1 MKYDTII
8 FDLDGTLL
16 NTLDDLHDS
25 VNYALEKNALGLRSL
40 DEIRR
45 FVGNGVRNLI
55 KRAVPEGTDN
65 EMYEAVYADFE
76 RHYDKNCRNKT
87 APYDGVTDLLAAL
100 KERGLKLA
108 IVSNKID
115 FAVQNLRK
123 EFFADV
129 VKVAVGDSDDTEN
142 KPAPD
147 MVFKALR
154 ALGSDGKKAIYV
166 GDSEV
171 DMKTAE
177 NAGMECISVS
187 WGFRSR
193 SELMSH
199 GAQII
204 ADTPEEVFNICTM

>member
-45 FVGNGVRNLI
+45 FVGNGVRKLI

-129 VKVAVGDSDDTEN
+129 VEVAVGDSDDTEN

-193 SELMSH
+193 SELMSY

>member
-45 FVGNGVRNLI
+45 FVGNGVRKLI

-129 VKVAVGDSDDTEN
+129 VEVAVGDSDDTEN

>member
-45 FVGNGVRNLI
+45 FVGNGVRKLI

-65 EMYEAVYADFE
+65 EMYEADYADYE

-129 VKVAVGDSDDTEN
+129 VEVAVGDSDDTEN

-193 SELMSH
+193 SELISY

>member
-45 FVGNGVRNLI
+45 FVGNGVRKLI

-129 VKVAVGDSDDTEN
+129 VEVAVGDSDDTEN

-193 SELMSH
+193 SELISY